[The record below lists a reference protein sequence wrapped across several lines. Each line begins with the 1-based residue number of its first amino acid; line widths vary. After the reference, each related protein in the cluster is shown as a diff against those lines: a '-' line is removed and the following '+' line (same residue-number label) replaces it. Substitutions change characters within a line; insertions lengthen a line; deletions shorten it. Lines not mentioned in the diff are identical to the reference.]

1 MNTGTDALLET
12 NKQVNVG
19 TIRRQSEMKI
29 KNKNKLALR
38 LAALVVV
45 LSANVYAHD
54 GRYYING
61 RSAADENVPPF
72 SGAVMAGDTLYL
84 SGSLG
89 LVDGKIPDDPA
100 DEARAVMDAIKSSVE
115 AAGMTMDDI
124 VSVQIFCSDVS
135 YYQTFNDVYRTY
147 FSKEYPA
154 RAFIG
159 AGTLLFD
166 ARFEV
171 MAIAVK
177 SQAE

>member
-1 MNTGTDALLET
+1 MGTLIMLLS
-12 NKQVNVG
+12 G
-19 TIRRQSEMKI
+19 S
-29 KNKNKLALR
+29 L
-38 LAALVVV
+38 
-45 LSANVYAHD
+45 YAHES
-54 GRYYING
+54 RSYING
-61 RSAADENVPPF
+61 RSATDENVPPF
-72 SGAVMAGDTLYL
+72 SGAVMAGNTLYV

-100 DEARAVMDAIKSSVE
+100 DEARAVMNAIKSSVE

-135 YYQTFNDVYRTY
+135 HYQAFNAVYKTF

-159 AGTLLFD
+159 SGKLLFN

-177 SQAE
+177 RPAG